1 MRLLTGLVLLMAC
14 VSACEDVETLD
25 PHYAT
30 PERTIETMLD
40 AYGLSDVTPEEGRRL
55 RRAGQLR
62 LRNATAYHAC
72 FEHFDGAGDEALA
85 GYVVGS
91 VVENRDALRTTITND
106 KARVMAERGA
116 PVVLY
121 KRRGGWRISLDES
134 VPQPYRGQLLE
145 VARRARERARAQGQF
160 E

>member
-1 MRLLTGLVLLMAC
+1 MRLLTGLALLTAFVFGC
-14 VSACEDVETLD
+14 DDVETLD

-30 PERTIETMLD
+30 PERTIETMLG
-40 AYGLSDVTPEEGRRL
+40 AYGLSDVTADEGRRL
-55 RRAGQLR
+55 RRAGHLR
-62 LRNATAYHAC
+62 LRNAEAYHAC
-72 FEHFDGAGDEALA
+72 FDRFDGAGDEALA

-145 VARRARERARAQGQF
+145 VARRARERARIEGQP
-160 E
+160 